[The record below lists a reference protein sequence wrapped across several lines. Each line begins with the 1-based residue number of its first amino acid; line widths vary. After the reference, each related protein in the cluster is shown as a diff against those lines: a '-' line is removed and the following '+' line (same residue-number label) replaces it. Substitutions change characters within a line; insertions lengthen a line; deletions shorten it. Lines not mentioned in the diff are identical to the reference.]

1 MNYFFTSKTSGT
13 IINFGVH
20 NSNLSSRILIPQ
32 APFDYCLFILL
43 GCRVLYDIAVPLTK
57 FLYEVSSL
65 SIQI

>member
-20 NSNLSSRILIPQ
+20 NSNLSSCILIPQ
-32 APFDYCLFILL
+32 APFDYCLFVYTT
-43 GCRVLYDIAVPLTK
+43 RVLYDIAVPLTK
-57 FLYEVSSL
+57 FLCEVSCL